1 MPKYWQV
8 LSFFVVEKLYLF
20 KTRIG
25 RKKHLY
31 FAVKYIQITRHSAG
45 LSGLPQKHKLVF
57 LTLKLL
63 QLPSQAYF
71 LKYCIFIKFLTLF
84 VSIQIFLPSAKR
96 LTVTPLMS
104 LPSLSV
110 FMMSFSLVHLL
121 SSEITSKQSFS
132 ESSLIFISRLT
143 GQVVLFSPECETQT
157 GMLAVRASVPQVSM
171 TARAQEVQQANKSSW
186 IWTNHAP
193 AKQCDWTRVH
203 HQHHCCVDFRWK
215 NSLSSCL
222 KISQTWNQINRY
234 LYVKT
239 SMRERIPTRARRE
252 RGTRAFCE
260 MWRVLQ
266 QFH

>member
-1 MPKYWQV
+1 MQWSIFNYATF
-8 LSFFVVEKLYLF
+8 S
-20 KTRIG
+20 R
-25 RKKHLY
+25 
-31 FAVKYIQITRHSAG
+31 

-57 LTLKLL
+57 LTLNSL
-63 QLPSQAYF
+63 QLPSQHISLNTVFY
-71 LKYCIFIKFLTLF
+71 K
-84 VSIQIFLPSAKR
+84 VSHLVRFDTIFLPSAKR

-104 LPSLSV
+104 LPSLYIRLHDV
-110 FMMSFSLVHLL
+110 FQFGTPFIVWNHIQTKLFWEFAYLYIQTNW
-121 SSEITSKQSFS
+121 SSCS
-132 ESSLIFISRLT
+132 
-143 GQVVLFSPECETQT
+143 LFSWVWNTDWHVSGARECSAGEHDS
-157 GMLAVRASVPQVSM
+157 AS
-171 TARAQEVQQANKSSW
+171 ARVQQANKSSW

-260 MWRVLQ
+260 VWRACSSFIKVIF
-266 QFH
+266 FHSSCITL

>member
-1 MPKYWQV
+1 M
-8 LSFFVVEKLYLF
+8 
-20 KTRIG
+20 
-25 RKKHLY
+25 
-31 FAVKYIQITRHSAG
+31 KYIQITRHSAG

-121 SSEITSKQSFS
+121 PSEITSKESFS

-143 GQVVLFSPECETQT
+143 AQVVLFSPECETDWHISGARECSAGEHDSASARGAASEQKLVNLDQSRSSKT
-157 GMLAVRASVPQVSM
+157 VRLD
-171 TARAQEVQQANKSSW
+171 TC
-186 IWTNHAP
+186 AP
-193 AKQCDWTRVH
+193 ST
-203 HQHHCCVDFRWK
+203 
-215 NSLSSCL
+215 SLLC
-222 KISQTWNQINRY
+222 
-234 LYVKT
+234 
-239 SMRERIPTRARRE
+239 
-252 RGTRAFCE
+252 GF
-260 MWRVLQ
+260 
-266 QFH
+266 